1 MDVRQSLAS
10 VDDVRA
16 STAPRTAYAAAP
28 GSDARWNDLLDCFDA
43 LTQSIWAMVAVT
55 ARHRPGVA
63 VEMPPVAEAALAA
76 PVPTLPAAP
85 AAEAVSDGST
95 YFAPS
100 DATVFAEAGDA
111 LTLVVKPI
119 ERFGVIDEIAGLL
132 RAVEG
137 VGDVRLRR
145 VQRGNAWFSVDYQG
159 TIPPASFIPGALAA
173 LQGEVTGGSGRHFE
187 VSIRRGSAG
196 GDKN

>member
-10 VDDVRA
+10 VDEVSLGA
-16 STAPRTAYAAAP
+16 EPRTPYAGGPAA
-28 GSDARWNDLLDCFDA
+28 DARWNDLLDCFDA

-55 ARHRPGVA
+55 ARHRPGDA
-63 VEMPPVAEAALAA
+63 VGMPAPVASTAVQMPALALSA
-76 PVPTLPAAP
+76 
-85 AAEAVSDGST
+85 AAEPAPVSDGST

-119 ERFGVIDEIAGLL
+119 ERFGIIDEIAGLL

-145 VQRGNAWFSVDYQG
+145 VQRGNAWFSVDYHG

-196 GDKN
+196 GK